1 MTPAGGRRGGGADA
15 YLALGFLALSWGYSW
30 VMVKV
35 ATQHA
40 SPVVVALSRN
50 VLGAAALLAFLA
62 ATGRS
67 LRPPPFLPTAVYG
80 LLQTTCFHL
89 LQSLAVSLAG
99 AGKVAILAYTMPFWL
114 ALLAWPFLGE
124 PIRGARWLALALAAV
139 GLGLIVTP
147 LETGSV
153 GASALAVGSG
163 LVWAA
168 SAVWVIRLRRTGS
181 YDPLSLTAW
190 QMVWGSLPL
199 ALLALVLPVHVRWTA
214 AFLGAVTFL
223 GVVANAVG
231 WALWLFVLSRLPAGV
246 AGVASL
252 ATPVVG
258 VAAAAWQLHEIPSR
272 AELAGIACVVVA
284 LVVNARS
291 GGAAPA
297 PVRR

>member
-1 MTPAGGRRGGGADA
+1 MPPGAGRRGGA
-15 YLALGFLALSWGYSW
+15 YLALGVLALGWGYSW

-35 ATQHA
+35 ATQDA

-50 VLGAAALLAFLA
+50 VLGAVALLAFLA
-62 ATGRS
+62 ASGRS

-80 LLQTTCFHL
+80 LLQTTCFQL
-89 LQSLAVSLAG
+89 LQSVAVSMAG

-114 ALLAWPFLGE
+114 SLLAWPFLGE
-124 PIRGARWLALALAAV
+124 QIRGARWLALALAAI
-139 GLGLIVTP
+139 GLVLIVTP
-147 LETGSV
+147 LESRSGL
-153 GASALAVGSG
+153 ASGLAVLSG

-168 SAVWVIRLRRTGS
+168 SAVWVIRLRHAGS

-190 QMVWGSLPL
+190 QMVWGALPL
-199 ALLALVLPVHVRWTA
+199 ALLALVLPVHLRWTA

-246 AGVASL
+246 AGIGSL

-258 VAAAAWQLHEIPSR
+258 IVAAAWQLHEIPSR

-284 LVVNARS
+284 LVVNARA
-291 GGAAPA
+291 GAPA
-297 PVRR
+297 RAPATARAS